1 MSAAPVVVSRDG
13 AVGALTL
20 NRAEKR
26 NALDA
31 ATVEGLKAGVA
42 ELSLDDAVRVI
53 TLTGAGQD
61 FCAGADLAQLERI
74 AAGADPLENVRDAQ
88 ALGELFIRMRH
99 APKPIIALV
108 RGNALAGGA
117 GLAAACDL
125 VLAADD
131 AVFGYPEVHLGFVPA
146 MVMAMLRRAVGE
158 KCAFELVA
166 RGNRISAIE
175 AQRLGLVNRVY
186 PPADFDTESRA
197 YVCDLATRS
206 ASALTLSKR
215 LLYGMDG
222 MSFDQAIARGAEIN
236 ALARSTPD
244 CRDGVRAF
252 LEKKKQ

>member
-1 MSAAPVVVSRDG
+1 MSAPVVVSCAD

-20 NRAEKR
+20 NRPEKR

-31 ATVEGLKAGVA
+31 ATVEGLKAGIA
-42 ELSLDDAVRVI
+42 ELSHDDAVRVI
-53 TLTGAGQD
+53 TLTGAGPD
-61 FCAGADLAQLERI
+61 FCAGADLAQLARI

-88 ALGELFIRMRH
+88 ALGDLFIRIRH
-99 APKPIIALV
+99 APKPVIALV

-117 GLAAACDL
+117 GLVAACDL

-186 PPADFDTESRA
+186 APADFDNESHA
-197 YVCDLATRS
+197 YVSDLANRS
-206 ASALTLSKR
+206 ASALSLSKR

-222 MSFDQAIARGAEIN
+222 MSFEEAIARGAEIN
-236 ALARSTPD
+236 ALARNTDD
-244 CRDGVRAF
+244 CREGVRRF
-252 LEKKKQ
+252 LEKKNQ